1 MYVYTYRYITP
12 NMIAMGY
19 PADRSTVGT
28 KKETKKRNE
37 KKTPYTFSKVLHIV
51 A

>member
-1 MYVYTYRYITP
+1 MSIYKQLAYRYITP

-19 PADRSTVGT
+19 PADRSTV
-28 KKETKKRNE
+28 K
-37 KKTPYTFSKVLHIV
+37 KKTHYTLSKVLHIV